1 MKNILIAIFLASVIA
16 LGASACSPSG
26 GGDTTQSGIKYEK
39 IDISDAPSALQETIE
54 QVKKKKGYIYY
65 TENDSGYI
73 YVAAGEKPTGGY
85 AVEVLNLM
93 DNKNDK
99 LTLTVRFTEPGKD
112 DMVTQAITYP
122 YALIRFKAPD
132 KAVEVI
138 DESNN
143 KLSQLNQ

>member
-16 LGASACSPSG
+16 LGTSACSPSG
-26 GGDTTQSGIKYEK
+26 GGDMTQSSIKYEK

-54 QVKKKKGYIYY
+54 QVKKEKGYIYY

-85 AVEVLNLM
+85 AVEVLDVI

-99 LTLTVRFTEPGKD
+99 ITVTVRFTEPGKD
-112 DMVTQAITYP
+112 DMVTQVITYP
-122 YALIRFKAPD
+122 YALIRINASG
-132 KAVEVI
+132 KAVEVT

-143 KLSQLNQ
+143 KLSQLNR